1 MNSGQLFCH
10 LHYEPSA
17 FYSAPSSYG
26 GAGPG
31 SVIDD
36 LDDDMLDDGL
46 CRYVLISGPIW
57 GWFCFNSLAIQTV
70 FAQGTDGVGPSDQ
83 GLS

>member
-1 MNSGQLFCH
+1 MNGGQLFCH
-10 LHYEPSA
+10 LHYDPS

-26 GAGPG
+26 GGGPG

-46 CRYVLISGPIW
+46 CRYKLIIEKNMRNESH
-57 GWFCFNSLAIQTV
+57 
-70 FAQGTDGVGPSDQ
+70 
-83 GLS
+83 

>member
-1 MNSGQLFCH
+1 MNGGQLFCH
-10 LHYEPSA
+10 LHYDPSA

-31 SVIDD
+31 SVIDE

-46 CRYVLISGPIW
+46 CR
-57 GWFCFNSLAIQTV
+57 
-70 FAQGTDGVGPSDQ
+70 
-83 GLS
+83 